1 LVFEASHG
9 PELFEFNWSLAA
21 TGTVAALAGLV
32 FALYLLARPSRVRA
46 FREAIPALFQF
57 AENKYYFDQLYQAI
71 IDRIILASARL
82 IAWFDRK
89 VINDTGVDGPS
100 FLTRYLGYRLKFT
113 QTGRLPNYALIIVLG
128 IIVLTALAYTT
139 RT

>member
-1 LVFEASHG
+1 M
-9 PELFEFNWSLAA
+9 
-21 TGTVAALAGLV
+21 AG
-32 FALYLLARPSRVRA
+32 
-46 FREAIPALFQF
+46 FRNAVPALVEF
-57 AENKYYFDQLYQAI
+57 ADHKYYFDELYQAI
-71 IDRIILASARL
+71 IDRIILVSARL

-128 IIVLTALAYTT
+128 GA
-139 RT
+139 